1 MCSES
6 GVDKDSAKAIRKSF
20 GAHLRELRQKAGLSQ
35 EELADLAGL
44 DRSYI
49 GGVER
54 GERNV
59 SLVNIHKIAR
69 ALKIR
74 PGGLFQ

>member
-1 MCSES
+1 MDENS
-6 GVDKDSAKAIRKSF
+6 VKVIRESF
-20 GAHLRELRQKAGLSQ
+20 GKRVRELRQKAALSQ

-44 DRSYI
+44 DRSNI

-59 SLVNIHKIAR
+59 SLVNIYKIAR
-69 ALKIR
+69 AVCGVFVRLGGASLR
-74 PGGLFQ
+74 PI

>member
-1 MCSES
+1 M
-6 GVDKDSAKAIRKSF
+6 KDASAIRTEF
-20 GAHLRELRQKAGLSQ
+20 GKRVRELRQKATLSQ
-35 EELADLAGL
+35 EELAHLAAL

-59 SLVNIHKIAR
+59 SLVNIYKIAW
-69 ALKIR
+69 ALR
-74 PGGLFQ
+74 EHPGDLFK